1 MTFAFDKNIL
11 VFSPNLFER
20 ISGKTYECFFN
31 SSYQL
36 FIRFF
41 FTTIKTLSTTFWSIQ
56 VNNRSIAILVLPNP
70 CS

>member
-11 VFSPNLFER
+11 VFSPNLFEER
-20 ISGKTYECFFN
+20 AGKHMMLLILHTNYLLDFYNYKN
-31 SSYQL
+31 S
-36 FIRFF
+36 INN
-41 FTTIKTLSTTFWSIQ
+41 FWSIQ